1 MAIERSWSEYY
12 KIKWPFRKHFDAQ
25 FHGRDWSMSSTIT
38 GNFTGFFRIF
48 HFSNFVRAWIFLLGT
63 SRERGEE
70 TAPDR
75 CLGVDGYLNV
85 AREITDLYPMTSL
98 IWRRHQFL
106 KSGKITCLINKSN
119 VSEVNSAVHSSQ
131 DHNKIWFCLKT
142 RKKNEF
148 LKIANFLQAP

>member
-12 KIKWPFRKHFDAQ
+12 KIKWPFSKHFDAQ
-25 FHGRDWSMSSTIT
+25 FHERDWSMSSTIT

-63 SRERGEE
+63 SRERGEK

-75 CLGVDGYLNV
+75 CPGVDGYLNV
-85 AREITDLYPMTSL
+85 AREITDLYPMTSS

-106 KSGKITCLINKSN
+106 KSGKLRFWSINRMFLRLIRPYIPARSITKFD
-119 VSEVNSAVHSSQ
+119 SS
-131 DHNKIWFCLKT
+131 
-142 RKKNEF
+142 
-148 LKIANFLQAP
+148 